1 MVKEFKMAEKRDF
14 LAENNL
20 SMYYDRFLSNGHD
33 DMNQLLNTASSEH
46 VELCKGLGF
55 FHMIG
60 HRK

>member
-1 MVKEFKMAEKRDF
+1 MAEKGDF

-20 SMYYDRFLSNGHD
+20 AMYYDRFISNGHD
-33 DMNQLLNTASSEH
+33 DMNQLLNTTSSEH